1 MTKTILIAGG
11 YGLVGSHIAR
21 HIRRLMP
28 DARLLIAGRSPDK
41 AAELM
46 AELGNAAACAIDS
59 ADPRA
64 ALAAAGPLDAM
75 VCALQDPHDQLLA
88 HAIETGCAHLS
99 ITRSVNDMAS
109 LLARTG
115 NSTLRAPVIPTAHWQ
130 AGITTLAA
138 LDLVQ
143 GAFDRVDRISIAAL
157 FDMADPIG
165 PMTLEDSGSFFGK
178 AQVLRDG
185 AWCWVDPDAEVANVP
200 VAGETIE
207 TRPMS
212 VLDVPSLRAVTRA
225 RDIEFRLG
233 IGTSRGTRA
242 GGAASH
248 DMEIT
253 VEGTDASGAKLIRT
267 RIVSDPR
274 GQAELTAT
282 GAALAARRAVGG
294 DGRPAPAPAVLMP
307 EAILDAGEAIA
318 ELRTLG
324 VTVEES

>member
-28 DARLLIAGRSPDK
+28 DARLLIAGRNPDK
-41 AAELM
+41 AAELV
-46 AELGNAAACAIDS
+46 AELGNATACAMDS

-99 ITRSVNDMAS
+99 ITRSVNDMAA
-109 LLARTG
+109 LMARAG
-115 NSTLRAPVIPTAHWQ
+115 NRQLQAPVIPTAHWQ
-130 AGITTLAA
+130 AGIIILAA
-138 LDLVQ
+138 VDL
-143 GAFDRVDRISIAAL
+143 ARSTFARVDRVSIAAL

-200 VAGETIE
+200 VAGEMIE

-212 VLDVPSLRAVTRA
+212 VLDVPSLRAVTNA

-233 IGTSRGTRA
+233 IGTSRGTRS

-248 DMEIT
+248 DIEIT
-253 VEGTDASGAKLIRT
+253 IEGSDATGTALTRT
-267 RIVSDPR
+267 RIISDPR
-274 GQAELTAT
+274 GQAEMTAT

-294 DGRPAPAPAVLMP
+294 DGQPAPAPAVLMP
-307 EAILDAGEAIA
+307 EAILDTGAAMT
-318 ELRTLG
+318 ELRALG
-324 VTVEES
+324 VTVEDA